1 MEEVKRIEIKVDKQP
16 QNKVIA
22 KEYVENNYISK
33 QKIIDKIDEINQEYL
48 QFLNKEGV
56 SLEVSNINGQRND
69 AMNTVLRELLEDK

>member
-1 MEEVKRIEIKVDKQP
+1 ME
-16 QNKVIA
+16 NKVIA
-22 KEYVENNYISK
+22 KEYVDKNYINK

-69 AMNTVLRELLEDK
+69 AMNIVLRELLED

>member
-1 MEEVKRIEIKVDKQP
+1 ME
-16 QNKVIA
+16 NKVIA